1 MHNRLV
7 TVLLISITAGVA
19 SAQAAGSYG
28 SDPNALWS
36 NPAMSHV
43 ATSSGSL
50 TNPGL
55 AGPSINEQ
63 NSIGLGPML
72 SEPLGP
78 NRKPWLSDVMA
89 VGGGVG
95 RSFVDPDSIQVQGN
109 VLFHTLDLLLRAD
122 TRCSPVYFGVDP
134 EVKFIEHHDY
144 QPGLPVPVGISYR
157 RQQQPLA
164 FFAELAPIFHPAP
177 TTSLGWGGGIGIRF
191 NFGR

>member
-19 SAQAAGSYG
+19 SAQAAGSYR

-89 VGGGVG
+89 VCGGVG
-95 RSFVDPDSIQVQGN
+95 RSFVDPDSIQVQGD
-109 VLFHTLDLLLRAD
+109 VFFHKLDLLLRAD
-122 TRCSPVYFGVDP
+122 SRGSPVYFGVDP
-134 EVKFIEHHDY
+134 EFKFIEHHDNRRGI
-144 QPGLPVPVGISYR
+144 PAPVGISYR
-157 RQQQPLA
+157 RQHQPLA
-164 FFAELAPIFHPAP
+164 FFAELAPIFDPAP
-177 TTSLGWGGGIGIRF
+177 TTSLGWGGGVGIRF